1 MPAEAPTQTSS
12 SLAAVPAPSCLPVRD
27 LAHGVTLSGVSWNVY
42 VELRDSPANRGLR
55 MTYTDGELEIMTTS
69 SFHELISLLIHDFIL
84 EWRVAQSLP
93 VRPTGSMT
101 LRRHSLLRGLEG
113 DQSYYIAHESQVRAL
128 SVIDLDSS
136 PPPDLAIEVEHTS
149 PAVRKLPIYAQL
161 KVPEV
166 WRWRDETLSVLRLV
180 DGEYAEQTESVALI
194 GFPVEQ
200 LRSALGQR
208 TKYDETALVSEFRK
222 WLDDP
227 TTKGAQLW
235 SGSGPELLH

>member
-1 MPAEAPTQTSS
+1 MPADAPTQTSS
-12 SLAAVPAPSCLPVRD
+12 NIAAVPAPSCLPSAV
-27 LAHGVTLSGVSWNVY
+27 LAHGVTLSEVSWNVY
-42 VELRDSPANRGLR
+42 VELRDNPANRGLR
-55 MTYTDGELEIMTTS
+55 MTYADGELEIMTTS

-136 PPPDLAIEVEHTS
+136 PPPDLAIEVEYTS
-149 PAVRKLPIYAQL
+149 FSVHKLPIYAQL

-180 DGEYAEQTESVALI
+180 DGEYVEQSESVALI
-194 GFPVEQ
+194 GFPMEQ

-208 TKYDETALVSEFRK
+208 TKHDETALVSEFRR
-222 WLDDP
+222 WLVNQKP
-227 TTKGAQLW
+227 
-235 SGSGPELLH
+235 

>member
-1 MPAEAPTQTSS
+1 MPTDAPTQTSS
-12 SLAAVPAPSCLPVRD
+12 NIVAVPAPSCLTGAG

-42 VELRDSPANRGLR
+42 VELRDNPANCGLR
-55 MTYTDGELEIMTTS
+55 MTYTGGGLEIMTTS

-101 LRRHSLLRGLEG
+101 LRRQSLLRGLEG

-128 SVIDLDSS
+128 SVIDLESS

-149 PAVRKLPIYAQL
+149 LAMHKLPIYAQL

-180 DGEYAEQTESVALI
+180 DGVYVEQTESVALM
-194 GFPVEQ
+194 GFPVEK
-200 LRSALGQR
+200 LRSALGLR
-208 TKYDETALVSEFRK
+208 TKHDETALVSEFRK
-222 WLDDP
+222 WLVNRKP
-227 TTKGAQLW
+227 
-235 SGSGPELLH
+235 

>member
-1 MPAEAPTQTSS
+1 MPADAPTQTSS
-12 SLAAVPAPSCLPVRD
+12 NIAAVPAPSCLPSAV
-27 LAHGVTLSGVSWNVY
+27 LAQGVTLSGISWNVY
-42 VELRDSPANRGLR
+42 VELRDNPANRALR

-136 PPPDLAIEVEHTS
+136 APPDLAIEVEHTS
-149 PAVRKLPIYAQL
+149 LAMRKLPIYAQL
-161 KVPEV
+161 EVPEV

-180 DGEYAEQTESVALI
+180 DGEYVEQTESVALI

-208 TKYDETALVSEFRK
+208 TKHDETALVSEFRK
-222 WLDDP
+222 WLVNRKP
-227 TTKGAQLW
+227 
-235 SGSGPELLH
+235 